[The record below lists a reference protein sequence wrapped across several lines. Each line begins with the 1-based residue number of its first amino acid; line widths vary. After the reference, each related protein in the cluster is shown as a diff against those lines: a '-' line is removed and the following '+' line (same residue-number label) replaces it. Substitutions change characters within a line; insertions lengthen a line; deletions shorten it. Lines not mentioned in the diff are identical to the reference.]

1 MANDVKWIKITT
13 DIFDDEKILMIESM
27 PSADSIIVI
36 WLKLLTFAGKQNND
50 GVFLMSNR
58 IAYTDEMLAC
68 IFRREV
74 NLVRMALKTFEQF
87 GMIEIIENVITIPNW
102 GKHQTLD
109 AYEKKKE
116 RDRLYQQERRAAQK
130 ALVAGTSTPA
140 TELPKE
146 DWKKVLTEFKH
157 QCAYCGSETG
167 LEQEH
172 IVPMKKGGKYELG
185 NIVPACRRCNASKGD
200 RALIEWYSL
209 SDVFDPDRLHHI
221 LTYMKSYDKSSDKSP
236 DRSPDV
242 VVSEEDKEKE
252 RDKDKDIK
260 ISSDLQSVVD
270 LYHSI
275 CISFPR
281 IRSLSDARKKAIKA
295 RLKSYS
301 LDDFKTLF
309 ENAEASSFL
318 KGSEGGWKASFDWL
332 IKEANML
339 KVLEGNY
346 ADKGSR
352 YGRKEKLP
360 NWFRGPRE
368 LDDDEKAAIQRMM
381 SEDDLAEAE
390 QLRRE
395 LQESFGRRDVG

>member
-1 MANDVKWIKITT
+1 MADVKWIKITT

-68 IFRREV
+68 IFRRDV

-87 GMIEIIENVITIPNW
+87 GMIEIIEKVITIPNW
-102 GKHQTLD
+102 NKHQSLD

-116 RDRLYQQERRAAQK
+116 RDRLYQAERRAKQRLLA
-130 ALVAGTSTPA
+130 AGSSDESSDSQATP
-140 TELPKE
+140 
-146 DWKKVLTEFKH
+146 
-157 QCAYCGSETG
+157 S
-167 LEQEH
+167 
-172 IVPMKKGGKYELG
+172 
-185 NIVPACRRCNASKGD
+185 
-200 RALIEWYSL
+200 
-209 SDVFDPDRLHHI
+209 SDVAVL
-221 LTYMKSYDKSSDKSP
+221 
-236 DRSPDV
+236 
-242 VVSEEDKEKE
+242 EEDKEEEKE
-252 RDKDKDIK
+252 KEKELEKDNK

-275 CISFPR
+275 CVSYPR

-295 RLKSYS
+295 RLKSYN

-309 ENAEASSFL
+309 EKAEASSFL

-332 IKEANML
+332 IKESNML

-346 ADKGSR
+346 TDKPKR
-352 YGRKEKLP
+352 YGRKEP
-360 NWFRGPRE
+360 VPGWVGFEPGQAE
-368 LDDDEKAAIQRMM
+368 LEAIQRVLK
-381 SEDDLAEAE
+381 EKPVTIENDPVLAERAE
-390 QLRRE
+390 RLRQK
-395 LQESFGRRDVG
+395 LTDKGD